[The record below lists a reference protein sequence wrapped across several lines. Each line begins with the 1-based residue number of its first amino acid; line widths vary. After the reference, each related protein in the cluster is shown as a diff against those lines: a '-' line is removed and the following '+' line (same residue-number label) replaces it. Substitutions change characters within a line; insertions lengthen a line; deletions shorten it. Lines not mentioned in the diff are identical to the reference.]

1 MITPKSLG
9 EPGRRNP
16 APYGPRLFLFSQL
29 RTDGADDFQ
38 NVQMGRVHFSPLQD
52 LLMELL

>member
-38 NVQMGRVHFSPLQD
+38 NVQWGESILAPCKIF
-52 LLMELL
+52 